1 MVMTGVVCWR
11 CTYTVIKS
19 YHELNHA
26 PLTHARTQLDKPVG
40 EADYD
45 YDDIYNSFGSHDSY
59 DDIRIFEFGSFDNYT
74 SPDIRGGC
82 LLTVIIVDPRTP
94 LFPINHPMWF
104 ALESVALHVPYGCI
118 VFHTSSCQLIRQTSN
133 MPTVPT
139 NQQKVHVLAK
149 SIYLQS
155 LPLFRRMMERGQVRI
170 NILDSEKYGLSC
182 DNFGNGN
189 AIFMNVNFWL
199 DEFNDVDSD
208 ILLTMQSDTVLCRY
222 FDFKLWKHFAYV
234 GAPWPPNTPLLGSC
248 DNMRRIWHDKF
259 AMHCNGFE
267 KHQADESI
275 SKICT
280 ANHGGLQ
287 GNGGLSIRNRHWM
300 VEAKQR
306 CPFQDGNEDV
316 YFSVILNA
324 LNATMPTAFEAALFS
339 VEHIFPEQ
347 TFEHFFSYE
356 KEEMNKIIVKLWGDD
371 GLSTYERMQ
380 RQDTYYENLTKIEN
394 LPLLHTIPVGFHQAW
409 KFSPQEIFSG
419 PQIQAECKFMKFMF

>member
-1 MVMTGVVCWR
+1 MAF
-11 CTYTVIKS
+11 
-19 YHELNHA
+19 L
-26 PLTHARTQLDKPVG
+26 
-40 EADYD
+40 
-45 YDDIYNSFGSHDSY
+45 
-59 DDIRIFEFGSFDNYT
+59 
-74 SPDIRGGC
+74 
-82 LLTVIIVDPRTP
+82 
-94 LFPINHPMWF
+94 
-104 ALESVALHVPYGCI
+104 
-118 VFHTSSCQLIRQTSN
+118 
-133 MPTVPT
+133 
-139 NQQKVHVLAK
+139 
-149 SIYLQS
+149 
-155 LPLFRRMMERGQVRI
+155 
-170 NILDSEKYGLSC
+170 
-182 DNFGNGN
+182 
-189 AIFMNVNFWL
+189 
-199 DEFNDVDSD
+199 
-208 ILLTMQSDTVLCRY
+208 
-222 FDFKLWKHFAYV
+222 
-234 GAPWPPNTPLLGSC
+234 
-248 DNMRRIWHDKF
+248 
-259 AMHCNGFE
+259 
-267 KHQADESI
+267 SI
-275 SKICT
+275 SKICI